1 MIFDNK
7 YLNYILLIA
16 IIIFS
21 IYFSLNLLDFNFN
34 IIEGATG
41 NNDDED
47 SDEEDEEDEE
57 DDEDSTSEAKKFRK
71 KLKKEN
77 KKVKKELKQIKEKL
91 NLEKNKDKIIE
102 YLDTSKYLAL
112 LKPIDNLGFALSLE
126 TYITGIDICK
136 KAISRGSSSSS
147 PDSKSYSKNW
157 F

>member
-47 SDEEDEEDEE
+47 SEEEDEEDES

-71 KLKKEN
+71 NLKKEN
-77 KKVKKELKQIKEKL
+77 KKVKKELKQIKKKI

-102 YLDTSKYLAL
+102 YLDTSKDLAL
-112 LKPIDNLGFALSLE
+112 LKPLDNLGFVGALES
-126 TYITGIDICK
+126 YVSGIDICK

-147 PDSKSYSKNW
+147 PDSNSDSKNW